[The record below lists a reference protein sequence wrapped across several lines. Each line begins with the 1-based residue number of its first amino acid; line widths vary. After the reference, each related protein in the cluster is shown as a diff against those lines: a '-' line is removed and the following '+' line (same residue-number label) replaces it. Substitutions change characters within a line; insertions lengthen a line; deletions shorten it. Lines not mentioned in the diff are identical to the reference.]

1 MIKIPWW
8 LAKIECWCE
17 RSLDYAEVMWCG
29 TMHTIVGGQARA
41 RIQQINQSR
50 VPRGV
55 IEWGE
60 KQITMTDRLKR
71 KQSSIRLVGGTL
83 FVLLLVAAT
92 TLVAPLFYDI
102 EHCFLTACRNWFL
115 RSSPQYIIRKSSTGV
130 SFQRTISNFPSNSTF
145 WLTFRDKKCQ
155 DSDSFGDNHCH
166 YDWGDYV
173 SADYSIFVNETL
185 TEAAFV
191 KGTFKVSQSVNK
203 EGSIVVVRS

>member
-1 MIKIPWW
+1 
-8 LAKIECWCE
+8 
-17 RSLDYAEVMWCG
+17 
-29 TMHTIVGGQARA
+29 
-41 RIQQINQSR
+41 
-50 VPRGV
+50 
-55 IEWGE
+55 
-60 KQITMTDRLKR
+60 MTDRLK
-71 KQSSIRLVGGTL
+71 QSSIRIVVGTL
-83 FVLLLVAAT
+83 FVLLLLAAT

-102 EHCFLTACRNWFL
+102 EQCFLIACRNWFL
-115 RSSPQYIIRKSSTGV
+115 LSSPHYLRKSSTGI

-145 WLTFRDKKCQ
+145 WLTFQDKKCQ